1 MYSFVLICCRE
12 INSLGINKMAEEDAF
27 RAYVEYCFM
36 CMLDDTYEDQVKQ
49 SKSHEQLYSQAI
61 RQVEYLLATAQDS
74 VHSEVWGNCDIE
86 LLESLKNLSQMECG
100 WRDKPEKSSLSLL
113 FHEEGGLYCAAC
125 GKDK

>member
-1 MYSFVLICCRE
+1 MT
-12 INSLGINKMAEEDAF
+12 EEDAF
-27 RAYVEYCFM
+27 RAYMEYCFM

-61 RQVEYLLATAQDS
+61 RRVEYLLATAQDS
-74 VHSEVWGNCDIE
+74 VHSEIWRNCDID

-113 FHEEGGLYCAAC
+113 FDEDGGLYCAAC
-125 GKDK
+125 GKDKYV